1 MFYQK
6 TGLALSLIV
15 EKILIGNDRT
25 RYVQAQS
32 GLTSVLHRSGIPHNG
47 IIICKTDRDYLGQAQ
62 TLHAYLQEE
71 VNKNSVATF
80 RDRTSQSP

>member
-1 MFYQK
+1 VFYQK
-6 TGLALSLIV
+6 TGLDLSLIV

-25 RYVQAQS
+25 SYVQAQS
-32 GLTSVLHRSGIPHNG
+32 GLTIALHRSGISHHS
-47 IIICKTDRDYLGQAQ
+47 IIICKTDRDYVRQAK

-80 RDRTSQSP
+80 RDRISQSR